1 MRCTMRVVKNV
12 STAAIQNIVPLPG
25 YVGKMVTITVTD
37 YLPVPKNSKGKMRES
52 LRFVEN
58 AMNNSNRSLDSF
70 RAERLSKYETVD

>member
-25 YVGKMVTITVTD
+25 YAGKMVTITVTD
-37 YLPVPKNSKGKMRES
+37 YLPVAKNSKGKMRES